1 MRGKQTVK
9 VKVGADGGL
18 IPAHAGKTLVYR
30 RFFIRSRAHPRAC
43 GENRDGRGHP
53 PHSAGSSPRM
63 RGKLRVAR
71 SIEFWVRLIPA
82 HAGKTTG
89 PTLTPTEPPAH
100 PRACGENDWTDLDTN
115 GAAGSSPRMRG
126 KPGLVTFNKG
136 IGGLI
141 PAHAGKTRAMG
152 KG

>member
-18 IPAHAGKTLVYR
+18 IPAHAGKTPVYR
-30 RFFIRSRAHPRAC
+30 RFFIRSR
-43 GENRDGRGHP
+43 
-53 PHSAGSSPRM
+53 
-63 RGKLRVAR
+63 
-71 SIEFWVRLIPA
+71 
-82 HAGKTTG
+82 
-89 PTLTPTEPPAH
+89 AH

-141 PAHAGKTRAMG
+141 PAHAGKTYGKVFNTVPQRAHPRACGENSTANSELGGWNGSSPRMRG
-152 KG
+152 KPLT

>member
-1 MRGKQTVK
+1 MRGKPGWTRPP
-9 VKVGADGGL
+9 AALSGL
-18 IPAHAGKTLVYR
+18 IPAHAGKTEGGQVNRVL
-30 RFFIRSRAHPRAC
+30 
-43 GENRDGRGHP
+43 GE
-53 PHSAGSSPRM
+53 
-63 RGKLRVAR
+63 
-71 SIEFWVRLIPA
+71 
-82 HAGKTTG
+82 
-89 PTLTPTEPPAH
+89 AH

-115 GAAGSSPRMRG
+115 GAACSSPRMRG